1 MRSHSVL
8 GASLLVAA
16 SVHAIPR
23 MPHYYGLALAARQLD
38 SADMSSGCSDTC
50 TTAYADVQDCYTNGS
65 DNDDIVDCSC
75 SEDVLN
81 QLSECITC
89 GNAEMEGRDAN
100 LDASFSDLIN
110 QCEAAGYDASTF
122 LQSSMSASG
131 SGSASG
137 FSGSGSSFPFSPTS
151 SSMSPE
157 ASSSTSDSQSASS
170 AVTGAQSVDTGDD
183 GEDEGEDSDDDSSA
197 AVLSLGLI
205 SSAVLA
211 MFGHLLALA

>member
-1 MRSHSVL
+1 MLTR
-8 GASLLVAA
+8 
-16 SVHAIPR
+16 
-23 MPHYYGLALAARQLD
+23 ALFFFFSFFPFKTD
-38 SADMSSGCSDTC
+38 
-50 TTAYADVQDCYTNGS
+50 ADVQNCYTNGS

-100 LDASFSDLIN
+100 LDASFSGQSLFFSCVESKFVHWSKEADAVAGPADLIN